1 MKKQFCLQCKKE
13 IENPLV
19 TIDLCLFCYC
29 HQREERKGEKK
40 DGKHGKLHRHGK
52 ES

>member
-19 TIDLCLFCYC
+19 TIDLCLYCYC
-29 HQREERKGEKK
+29 HQREERKGGKK
-40 DGKHGKLHRHGK
+40 DERSKSKNRSL
-52 ES
+52 